1 MASAIVKKLRG
12 LHHDMHRKSNDLPDE
27 VVLEILLYL
36 AAEHLQICKSVSGL
50 WSTLISNPKF
60 VYKHLIRSQQ
70 HSEIE
75 KIFYTTIAKPGRN
88 SDRYNYRHY
97 SIDNRLSDL
106 TPRKLQLPHPA
117 FEENVLCLQ
126 ASCDGLLL
134 FKNMYDPKQLYI
146 SNPVTAQFMALPPVK
161 DSGCQ
166 WALVRD
172 NSIGRYKVFGVMAQ
186 YSFCVVTLGENGPP
200 SFWDWHCFRREK
212 VWCSAMLSQPILIK
226 KELHWFSTDED
237 GEGPNLQPCY
247 CICSVD
253 IEKLCSRRTNV
264 PLQLLTASKRDI
276 FEVCN
281 CFAHHLLSEVNGS
294 LCLTFVSHHQ
304 LQMFILEDVTNCAWT
319 KSITISLQSLYNL
332 PLGSFLTEDNCLVSM
347 TGVNSSNLL
356 DLVKV
361 LIHFENELFLYDVK
375 SQELKQIGRLS
386 KKQKLSKL
394 YFCHSNSLVSCG

>member
-117 FEENVLCLQ
+117 FEENVLSLQ

-134 FKNMYDPKQLYI
+134 FK
-146 SNPVTAQFMALPPVK
+146 TF
-161 DSGCQ
+161 
-166 WALVRD
+166 
-172 NSIGRYKVFGVMAQ
+172 
-186 YSFCVVTLGENGPP
+186 TLGENGPP